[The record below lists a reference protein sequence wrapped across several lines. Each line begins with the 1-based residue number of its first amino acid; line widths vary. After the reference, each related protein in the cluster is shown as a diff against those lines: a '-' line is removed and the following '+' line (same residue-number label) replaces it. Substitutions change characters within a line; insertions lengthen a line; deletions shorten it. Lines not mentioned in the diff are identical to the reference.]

1 MKFRD
6 YDFDLALFLTAL
18 LLCILGVLL
27 IYSAKR
33 FVPGEQGIYLKQIF
47 WIISGIIAMGLFF
60 TIPIRFHEIFS
71 YFYFAV
77 GIVSLVGLLA
87 FGSTKVGA
95 IRWFQLGAFSLQPS
109 EFMKIAFVLALAF
122 HLSYSKR
129 LIFCMK
135 WLFFLFILV
144 LLPFALVLK
153 QPDLGTSLVFLA
165 GFLSMSFWAGVSWLY
180 LLFLVSP
187 LLSLVFSF
195 NLYIWAVF
203 FCLFLVLLYFL
214 KPNFVFLVGS
224 LVINTFVGLVATLIW
239 NKLPQ
244 YQQMRILVFLDP
256 SMDPQGA
263 GYQILQSKIAIGS
276 GGLFGKGFLHGTQ
289 TKLAFLPAQHND
301 FVFTVLG
308 EEFGFFGSLLLI
320 ALFVFLILKG
330 ITIARKARSRFSS
343 YTAFGIASIIAFQ
356 VIVNIGMVTGLIPVT
371 GIPLPL
377 VSYGGSSMLTFWIMI
392 GILLAI
398 NARWNEY

>member
-6 YDFDLALFLTAL
+6 QDFDLALFLISL
-18 LLCILGVLL
+18 FLSIIGVLL

-33 FVPGEQGIYLKQIF
+33 YSPGGQEIFLKQIF
-47 WIISGIIAMGLFF
+47 WIILGIIAMGICF

-71 YFYFAV
+71 YVYFTM
-77 GIVSLVGLLA
+77 GIFSLIGLLA
-87 FGSTKVGA
+87 LGSPKVGA
-95 IRWFQLGAFSLQPS
+95 IRWFQLGPFSFQSS
-109 EFMKIAFVLALAF
+109 EFMKIAFVLALAR

-129 LIFCMK
+129 LIFSLK
-135 WLFFLFILV
+135 WFFSLFILV
-144 LLPFALVLK
+144 FLPFALVLK

-165 GFLSMSFWAGVSWLY
+165 GFLSISFWAGISWLY

-187 LLSLVFSF
+187 LLSLLSSS
-195 NLYIWAVF
+195 NLVIWAVF
-203 FCLFLVLLYFL
+203 FCLFLVLLYLL
-214 KPNFVFLVGS
+214 KPNFAILVGS
-224 LVINTFVGLVATLIW
+224 LVVNIFVGLVGTLVW
-239 NKLPQ
+239 NNLPL
-244 YQQMRILVFLDP
+244 YQQMRIRVFLDP
-256 SMDPQGA
+256 SMDSQGA
-263 GYQILQSKIAIGS
+263 GYQILQSKVAIGS

-301 FVFTVLG
+301 FIFSVLG

-330 ITIARKARSRFSS
+330 FAIACKARSKFSS
-343 YTAFGIASIIAFQ
+343 YTAFGITSILAFQ
-356 VIVNIGMVTGLIPVT
+356 VLVNIGMVIGLVPVT

-392 GILLAI
+392 GLLLAI
-398 NARWNEY
+398 NARWYEY

>member
-6 YDFDLALFLTAL
+6 YDFDLTLFLTAL
-18 LLCILGVLL
+18 LLCILGVFL

-47 WIISGIIAMGLFF
+47 WIISGITAMGLFF

-71 YFYFAV
+71 YFYFAI

-95 IRWFQLGAFSLQPS
+95 IRWLQLGPFSLQPS

-165 GFLSMSFWAGVSWLY
+165 GFLSMSFWAGFSWLY

-301 FVFTVLG
+301 FVFTVMG
-308 EEFGFFGSLLLI
+308 EEFGFLGSLLLI

-330 ITIARKARSRFSS
+330 IAIARKARSRFSR
-343 YTAFGIASIIAFQ
+343 YAAFGITSIIAFQ
-356 VIVNIGMVTGLIPVT
+356 VLVNIGMVTGLIPVT
-371 GIPLPL
+371 GIPLPF